1 MKLFLRY
8 LKQRRRSIGVF
19 FLFLLVFLVTFR
31 LYHLPAEPVMYPAV
45 LCAMM
50 GLLLMGLDFFRV
62 KHWHQKV
69 SRITDL
75 TDILSQEL
83 PVPDGI
89 EERDYENIIRL
100 LTQEQSAFRSET
112 SQRYNDMVEYYTVW
126 AHQIKT
132 PIASM
137 RLHLQNEDSPLTR
150 ALLLD
155 LFRVEQYVEMVLMF
169 LKLEEKS
176 RDYCFKANDLDTI
189 IRQTVKKFSGEFID
203 RKLRLCYEPIGLQV
217 ITDEKWLSF
226 VIEQVLSNALKYTP
240 SGSITISLQS
250 EQTLCIR
257 DTGIGIAP
265 EDLPRIFEKGY
276 TGCNGRLD
284 KKASGIGLYLCR
296 RICNDLGHRIRVES
310 VLDEGTCVTI
320 DFSRQTLEVE

>member
-1 MKLFLRY
+1 
-8 LKQRRRSIGVF
+8 
-19 FLFLLVFLVTFR
+19 
-31 LYHLPAEPVMYPAV
+31 MYPAA
-45 LCAMM
+45 LCALI
-50 GLLLMGLDFFRV
+50 GLLLMGLDFVRV
-62 KHWHQKV
+62 KRRHQKV

-176 RDYCFKANDLDTI
+176 RDYCFKAYDLDTI